1 MDDLVNQLEKALEQS
16 EQREAQ
22 LNDRVSALED
32 ILYLTE
38 ANLEAAEQRG
48 YASAMEAERKLHE
61 DRIEELEANINIK
74 ADFIDATIN
83 QLAASDQ
90 RIEELEAERDAALVA
105 LFECMKEIDAYIQQ
119 EYPQDH
125 PVHERYRQ
133 RDYAANPAR
142 MFLQDRPDA
151 FVKARAMLAEAD
163 LKRQAAT
170 LKGQNDE

>member
-1 MDDLVNQLEKALEQS
+1 MSDYLVEQLEK
-16 EQREAQ
+16 
-22 LNDRVSALED
+22 ALED

-90 RIEELEAERDAALVA
+90 RIEELEAKLGEYNLLWQTYELDKVVA
-105 LFECMKEIDAYIQQ
+105 E
-119 EYPQDH
+119 
-125 PVHERYRQ
+125 
-133 RDYAANPAR
+133 
-142 MFLQDRPDA
+142 
-151 FVKARAMLAEAD
+151 
-163 LKRQAAT
+163 
-170 LKGQNDE
+170 LKGQNDG

>member
-1 MDDLVNQLEKALEQS
+1 MDDLVKRLRSK
-16 EQREAQ
+16 
-22 LNDRVSALED
+22 
-32 ILYLTE
+32 IFWHTE
-38 ANLEAAEQRG
+38 AAVWMLEAA
-48 YASAMEAERKLHE
+48 
-61 DRIEELEANINIK
+61 D
-74 ADFIDATIN
+74 
-83 QLAASDQ
+83 

-105 LFECMKEIDAYIQQ
+105 LFECMEEIDAYIQQ

>member
-1 MDDLVNQLEKALEQS
+1 MDDLVEQLEKALEQS

-48 YASAMEAERKLHE
+48 YANAMEAERKLHE

-90 RIEELEAERDAALVA
+90 RIEELEAKLGEYNLLWQTYELDKVVA
-105 LFECMKEIDAYIQQ
+105 
-119 EYPQDH
+119 
-125 PVHERYRQ
+125 V
-133 RDYAANPAR
+133 
-142 MFLQDRPDA
+142 
-151 FVKARAMLAEAD
+151 
-163 LKRQAAT
+163 